1 MRRLFVVI
9 GLAVLVAGSAIV
21 LLALGLSL
29 AWDEVPSPPEPITS
43 WLQTTVAAAAVYAAH
58 PSGGRS
64 SRVAVFRTARL
75 KGG

>member
-9 GLAVLVAGSAIV
+9 GLAVLVAGSVIV

-43 WLQTTVAAAAVYAAH
+43 QSQTAVAAAAGYATH
-58 PSGGRS
+58 PSGGPS

>member
-1 MRRLFVVI
+1 MRRLFVVA
-9 GLAVLVAGSAIV
+9 GLAVLVAGSVIV

-43 WLQTTVAAAAVYAAH
+43 WSQTAMAAAAVYATL

-64 SRVAVFRTARL
+64 SRVAASRTERL